1 LYCKHSCLLFF
12 NQYLTRIKAEPFIEI
27 FRHIGSQLLQKKYV
41 NLILLSLLA
50 VFTTIFVEPSQ
61 ATLENNEIAIV
72 YPTNNSYIQA
82 GNLTMT
88 GTASYNSSQHCNVYT
103 LWNNESSIPRTA
115 KVTNGDNHSMWN
127 FNYDSSFHEI
137 MEGPNKL
144 TAILS
149 CLNSL
154 DENTTQYSINV
165 NGVAKSKTL
174 SSAIESGLPDADSN
188 LGLNKEKKNSDIFSS
203 NNFNFTTPTT
213 NENNSKPQVNNTDEF
228 RGVYRGN
235 NNRSLNSNDTPTNGG
250 VSPSILEIES
260 NQNSF
265 RTMPKSNDTG
275 LAANAGKDQ
284 TVYENSPVT
293 LNGSLSMSNDS
304 VILSYSWRQIPNPNI
319 TIGSANTVIW
329 SFIAPT
335 VSTDTTF
342 TFGLTVTDSKGKIST
357 DDVDVIVRNRSNTI
371 NSLNTTN
378 QTTLMTDNGQNNS
391 DSTDNQQKKIVIQ
404 TLIDKNKV
412 AKGEE
417 QKIRIDLFDAN
428 SDDKIK
434 NATITGQILDS
445 SNKIIKKFA
454 MKNDIGNLTLDIPE
468 NAKVGVFVVKVNG
481 SAPGYI
487 SSNMETNFEVKK

>member
-1 LYCKHSCLLFF
+1 
-12 NQYLTRIKAEPFIEI
+12 
-27 FRHIGSQLLQKKYV
+27 
-41 NLILLSLLA
+41 LA
-50 VFTTIFVEPSQ
+50 VFTTILVERSQ
-61 ATLENNEIAIV
+61 ATLENQEIAIV

-82 GNLTMT
+82 GNLTMM
-88 GTASYNSSQHCNVYT
+88 GTASYNSTHHCNVYA

-115 KVTNGDNHSMWN
+115 KVTNGYNHSMWN

-137 MEGPNKL
+137 IEGPNKL
-144 TAILS
+144 TVTLS
-149 CLNSL
+149 CRNSL
-154 DENTTQYSINV
+154 DENSTQYSINV

-174 SSAIESGLPDADSN
+174 SSAIKSGLPDADSN
-188 LGLNKEKKNSDIFSS
+188 LVLNKEKKKSDIFSG
-203 NNFNFTTPTT
+203 NNFDFATPAIT
-213 NENNSKPQVNNTDEF
+213 EKNSKLQVNNTDEF
-228 RGVYRGN
+228 RGVDIGN
-235 NNRSLNSNDTPTNGG
+235 NNKSLNSNDTQTNGG
-250 VSPSILEIES
+250 VFPSILEIES

-265 RTMPKSNDTG
+265 RTMPKSNYTG

-284 TVYENSPVT
+284 SVYENSPVT
-293 LNGSLSMSNDS
+293 LNGSLSTSNDS
-304 VILSYSWRQIPNPNI
+304 VILSYSWKQIPNPNI

-342 TFGLTVTDSKGKIST
+342 TFELSVTDSKGKIST
-357 DDVDVIVRNRSNTI
+357 DDVDVIVRDRSDTI

-378 QTTLMTDNGQNNS
+378 KTTLIIDNGQSNS
-391 DSTDNQQKKIVIQ
+391 NINDNQQKKIVIQ
-404 TLIDKNKV
+404 ILIHKNIV

-445 SNKIIKKFA
+445 SKKIIKNFS

-468 NAKVGVFVVKVNG
+468 NAKVGVFAVKVNG

>member
-1 LYCKHSCLLFF
+1 
-12 NQYLTRIKAEPFIEI
+12 
-27 FRHIGSQLLQKKYV
+27 
-41 NLILLSLLA
+41 
-50 VFTTIFVEPSQ
+50 
-61 ATLENNEIAIV
+61 
-72 YPTNNSYIQA
+72 
-82 GNLTMT
+82 
-88 GTASYNSSQHCNVYT
+88 
-103 LWNNESSIPRTA
+103 
-115 KVTNGDNHSMWN
+115 
-127 FNYDSSFHEI
+127 
-137 MEGPNKL
+137 
-144 TAILS
+144 
-149 CLNSL
+149 
-154 DENTTQYSINV
+154 
-165 NGVAKSKTL
+165 
-174 SSAIESGLPDADSN
+174 
-188 LGLNKEKKNSDIFSS
+188 
-203 NNFNFTTPTT
+203 
-213 NENNSKPQVNNTDEF
+213 
-228 RGVYRGN
+228 
-235 NNRSLNSNDTPTNGG
+235 
-250 VSPSILEIES
+250 
-260 NQNSF
+260 
-265 RTMPKSNDTG
+265 
-275 LAANAGKDQ
+275 
-284 TVYENSPVT
+284 
-293 LNGSLSMSNDS
+293 
-304 VILSYSWRQIPNPNI
+304 
-319 TIGSANTVIW
+319 VIW

-378 QTTLMTDNGQNNS
+378 QTTLMIDNGQINS

-445 SNKIIKKFA
+445 SNKIIKNFA

>member
-1 LYCKHSCLLFF
+1 M
-12 NQYLTRIKAEPFIEI
+12 
-27 FRHIGSQLLQKKYV
+27 LQRKYV
-41 NLILLSLLA
+41 NLIPLSLLA
-50 VFTTIFVEPSQ
+50 IFTTIFVESSQ
-61 ATLENNEIAIV
+61 AALENHEIAIV
-72 YPTNNSYIQA
+72 YPTNNSYVQA

-88 GTASYNSSQHCNVYT
+88 GTASYNSSQHCNVYA

-115 KVTNGDNHSMWN
+115 KVTNSDNHTMWN

-137 MEGPNKL
+137 IGGPNKL

-154 DENTTQYSINV
+154 DENTTHYSINV
-165 NGVAKSKTL
+165 NGVAKSKTI
-174 SSAIESGLPDADSN
+174 SSAESGLPDADSN

-203 NNFNFTTPTT
+203 NNFDFTPAL

-228 RGVYRGN
+228 RGVYRGDN
-235 NNRSLNSNDTPTNGG
+235 NKSLNSNDTPTNDG

-265 RTMPKSNDTG
+265 RTTPKSNDTG

-304 VILSYSWRQIPNPNI
+304 VILSYSWKQIPNPNI

-357 DDVDVIVRNRSNTI
+357 DDVDVIVRDRSNMI
-371 NSLNTTN
+371 NSPNTTN
-378 QTTLMTDNGQNNS
+378 KTTLITDNGQNNS
-391 DSTDNQQKKIVIQ
+391 NINDNQQKKIVIQ

-445 SNKIIKKFA
+445 SNKIIKNFA